1 MDSSGGN
8 TTSTGFL
15 GCHQGF
21 AHFTI
26 EQRPIQVLKGGGG
39 GGSGS
44 YDKKDLTPE
53 NEEEENFNVNKYV

>member
-39 GGSGS
+39 GGQAVTT
-44 YDKKDLTPE
+44 KKILHQ
-53 NEEEENFNVNKYV
+53 KMRKKKILM